1 MHIARGLTV
10 DALALTASLGVALA
24 QWIPEG
30 RLYAFHSTAQG
41 ACPALDWHIVVGP
54 NNTLYAAVAP

>member
-10 DALALTASLGVALA
+10 GTLALTASRGVASA

-30 RLYAFHSTAQG
+30 RLYAVHSTALG
-41 ACPALDWHIVVGP
+41 ACPLDWHIVVGP